1 MTDPVTTIGA
11 GVIVNLAFQEFLK
24 SGAGELAKRFTTA
37 AIEKMGEVRKA
48 IANRLRGKNAVA
60 EQALAAAE
68 AGDEVALENLS
79 TFVGAE
85 MLSDPAFAGE
95 LRAIAQEIQAGK
107 LIDQSNMVQNIR
119 DNAKGWQTKVE
130 GGTAYIGEIHIKDK

>member
-11 GVIVNLAFQEFLK
+11 GVIVDLAFREFLK
-24 SGAGELAKRFTTA
+24 SGAGELAKQFTTA
-37 AIEKMGEVRKA
+37 AIEKMGELRKA

-68 AGDEVALENLS
+68 AGDEVVLESLS

-107 LIDQSNMVQNIR
+107 LIDQSNMVQNNSG
-119 DNAKGWQTKVE
+119 NATGFQVKNE
-130 GGTAYIGEIHIKDK
+130 GGENYMGNITINKT